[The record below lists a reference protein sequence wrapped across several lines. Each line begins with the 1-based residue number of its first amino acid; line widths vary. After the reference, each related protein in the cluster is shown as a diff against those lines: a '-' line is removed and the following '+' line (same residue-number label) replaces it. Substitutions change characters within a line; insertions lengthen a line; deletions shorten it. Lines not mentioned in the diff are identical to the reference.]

1 VTDHHDHITPPPR
14 HIYTMRSAL
23 DSMIGCIQ
31 CREPHVLFHRCRF
44 VVAKGRYRLAG
55 GNPHDANFAAL
66 IMLFHANTARYD
78 HELHQLGPRA

>member
-1 VTDHHDHITPPPR
+1 MNR

-44 VVAKGRYRLAG
+44 VVAKGRYVLAG
-55 GNPHDANFAAL
+55 GDRAAPMFVML
-66 IMLFHANTARYD
+66 VKLFHANTANYD
-78 HELHQLGPRA
+78 HERHQIGPRQAG